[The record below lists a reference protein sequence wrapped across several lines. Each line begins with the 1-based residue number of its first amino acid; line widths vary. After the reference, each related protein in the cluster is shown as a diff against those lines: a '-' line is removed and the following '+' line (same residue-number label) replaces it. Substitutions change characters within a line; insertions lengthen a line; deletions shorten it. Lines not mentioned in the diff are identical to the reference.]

1 MAHMVEIAP
10 AQTLGWQGLAE
21 ALAASGVDS
30 SLVETTPGLRTAV
43 GMSRASDVA
52 RALESWLVERGS
64 PLLPQVV
71 DDEHI
76 VLRPAA
82 A

>member
-1 MAHMVEIAP
+1 MSYAVEIAP
-10 AQTLGWQGLAE
+10 SQSLGWQGLAE
-21 ALAASGVDS
+21 ALAASGLES
-30 SLVETTPGLRTAV
+30 SLLETSPGLRVAV
-43 GMSRASDVA
+43 GLSRAPEVA
-52 RALESWLVERGS
+52 RALESWLVDRGS